1 MRSITHSLVA
11 AAALLKF
18 GSASPLDKSQPK
30 YAGYLISTFSDANP
44 TVQWYLSNQNSPT
57 NFTKINGGS
66 PVLTSTVG
74 TKAVRD
80 VYLATNSARNE
91 FYLIATGKD

>member
-1 MRSITHSLVA
+1 MRSITYSLVA
-11 AAALLKF
+11 AAVLLIF
-18 GSASPLDKSQPK
+18 GSASPLDKSQDK

-44 TVQWYLSNQNSPT
+44 TVQWYLSNHNSPT

-74 TKAVRD
+74 TRAVRD